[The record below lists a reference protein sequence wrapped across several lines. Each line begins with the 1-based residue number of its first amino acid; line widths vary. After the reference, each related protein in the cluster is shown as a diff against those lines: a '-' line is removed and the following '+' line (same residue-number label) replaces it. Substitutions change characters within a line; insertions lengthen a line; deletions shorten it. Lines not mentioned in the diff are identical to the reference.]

1 MCSAMSN
8 SLQPHGL
15 QPARLLC
22 LWDPLGKNAGVGC
35 HCLLQGIF
43 PTQGSN
49 PHLLCLL
56 HWQAGSLPLCH
67 VGSRIGDHCP
77 LHVWERWGGRPKPS
91 QGPPQR
97 HMRTWAWG
105 IKGSRLETVLLG
117 HTSLASLSSGAP
129 PPLPSLMTSLPTS
142 VPYSAPPPGTCP
154 SQELKGGC
162 KTGRPH
168 LVPELQLWT
177 GPHPALAL

>member
-67 VGSRIGDHCP
+67 MGSRIGNHCP
-77 LHVWERWGGRPKPS
+77 HLGKVGGPS
-91 QGPPQR
+91 QAFTG
-97 HMRTWAWG
+97 T
-105 IKGSRLETVLLG
+105 STETYEDMGVG
-117 HTSLASLSSGAP
+117 HQG
-129 PPLPSLMTSLPTS
+129 
-142 VPYSAPPPGTCP
+142 VPAGDCP
-154 SQELKGGC
+154 SW
-162 KTGRPH
+162 PH
-168 LVPELQLWT
+168 
-177 GPHPALAL
+177 